1 MRKYIKHW
9 HYTGMQN
16 LYKTFERE
24 NLTFFEKQFFSKNTR
39 VTINFF
45 ACMFYSFYLQ
55 LNPLMPGVNKKVIHT

>member
-9 HYTGMQN
+9 HYTGIQN

-39 VTINFF
+39 VAIIFLL
-45 ACMFYSFYLQ
+45 ACF
-55 LNPLMPGVNKKVIHT
+55 IHFIFSLTL